1 MAVNITLPL
10 PAGWASEVEILNE
23 EDTEITHYQ
32 AYLPD
37 DRAQKDKAL
46 IDIFV
51 GVTPEGSSAEIEA
64 LNSYAEMFDD
74 DDDDPLT
81 VWPFMG
87 KEAYGYEGLCEDES
101 PMRFMCV
108 ETEPDLLAIITVAA
122 CNDAMLENAVTLLD
136 TKLSIKA

>member
-10 PAGWASEVEILNE
+10 PAGWASEVELLNE
-23 EDTEITHYQ
+23 EGVEITHYQ

-46 IDIFV
+46 IDIFI
-51 GVTPEGSSAEIEA
+51 GVTPEGSSAELEA

-74 DDDDPLT
+74 DDEDPLT
-81 VWPFMG
+81 IWPFQD
-87 KEAYGYEGLCEDES
+87 KDAYGYEGLCDDES

-108 ETEPDLLAIITVAA
+108 EIDPDLLAIITVAG
-122 CNDAMLENAVTLLD
+122 CSDAMLDKALALLND
-136 TKLSIKA
+136 KLVIGA